1 MIESMWILQILVNE
15 LILHFS
21 TYLQHQIE
29 MCKVIRLQLEMKLV
43 GMKQVAE
50 YNGRF
55 QRMISQFSGSSYIG
69 LNRFYCILCM
79 IAITI
84 FEVKL
89 TSTVMNTRIY
99 QLFFP
104 TDIYLIKGPVQTT
117 CCLVLHIAVC
127 VRLSMCNL
135 DFES

>member
-1 MIESMWILQILVNE
+1 MIESMWILQILANE
-15 LILHFS
+15 FILYFS

-50 YNGRF
+50 YNGQRQF
-55 QRMISQFSGSSYIG
+55 QRTISQFSGSSYIG

-84 FEVKL
+84 FEAKV
-89 TSTVMNTRIY
+89 TSTVMNIRIY

-104 TDIYLIKGPVQTT
+104 TDIYLIKGLVQTT
-117 CCLVLHIAVC
+117 CCSVLHIAVF
-127 VRLSMCNL
+127 VRFVYM
-135 DFES
+135 